1 MGKADNTMNRLFT
14 RSTSIDARDKTQQGE
29 TRLHGNRL
37 SIIRAASIVAGLLS
51 IGVFIANVPA
61 NYEAI
66 LSLLCTGPLCNHP
79 TQDSVRFVQQLQAL
93 GLSVQAYALYY
104 TVFNIIFVCIYFI
117 VAIILFWRR
126 SDDWMALF
134 ASFFLMTFAINFS
147 SNTLVATPNLLYKF
161 VEFLG
166 AASIVVFF
174 YLFPTGRFVPRW
186 TRWLSIGAILYWG
199 FKYFLPPSP
208 SNPYNNII
216 FSAFWFL
223 VFVGAMVIAQVY
235 RYLRVSNNLQRQQTR
250 WVVFGVSIA
259 IGGYIISVLLF
270 GLLYSS
276 ASRSPLADILF
287 NTATYLLLLLI
298 PISIAFAILRSRLWD
313 IDIIINRTLVYGIL
327 TASVVGLYV
336 LVVGGLSTLL
346 QVRGSLII
354 SLLATGLIAVLFQ
367 PLRARLQSAVNRLTY
382 GERDDPYRIISRLGE
397 HLEATLVPD
406 AILPTIVETVAQ
418 ALKLPYAAIELQE
431 GEQSRLVA
439 SYGTPVDPSL
449 RIPLRYQQDTIGQ
462 LLLASRSPGE
472 SFSSADR
479 RLLDDLARQAGTAAH
494 AVRLTADL
502 QRSRER
508 LVLAHEEERRRLA
521 RELHDSVSQ
530 ALYGISLGVHTARLQ
545 LDRNPKELAETLD
558 YVLELADAALIEMRA
573 LIFELRPESLET
585 EGLVT
590 ALSKQAASLH
600 ARQSIIVQVDLGDEP
615 DVPLEVKQDLYRI
628 AQEALHNTVKHARA
642 SQIELRL
649 QQVDERVSVEVSDN
663 GRGFDATSSFPGHL
677 GLHSMQERVKS
688 LGGELQIES
697 APGQGT
703 RIRATV
709 PVHAPANNTGSLRA

>member
-1 MGKADNTMNRLFT
+1 MNRQFT
-14 RSTSIDARDKTQQGE
+14 RSATTVALDKSQQGD
-29 TRLHGNRL
+29 TRLYGNRL
-37 SIIRAASIVAGLLS
+37 MLARTICILAGILS
-51 IGVFIANVPA
+51 FGVFVASLPA
-61 NYEAI
+61 NYNAI
-66 LSLLCTGPLCNHP
+66 FSLLCTESSCNHP
-79 TQDSVRFVQQLQAL
+79 SQATIQFVQQLQAL
-93 GLSVQAYALYY
+93 GLSVQAYAIYY
-104 TVFNIIFVCIYFI
+104 TVLNIIFVCIYFI

-147 SNTLVATPNLLYKF
+147 SNTLAATPTLLFQF

-166 AASIVVFF
+166 AVSLVIFF

-186 TRWLSIGAILYWG
+186 TRWLSLGAILYWG
-199 FKYFLPPSP
+199 FKYFLPPS
-208 SNPYNNII
+208 SFNPYYN
-216 FSAFWFL
+216 L
-223 VFVGAMVIAQVY
+223 VFAATGFLMFVGTMVIVQIY
-235 RYLRVSNNLQRQQTR
+235 RYLRVSNRVQRQQTK
-250 WVVFGVSIA
+250 WVVFGVSVG
-259 IGGYIISVLLF
+259 IGGYIVLVLTIAIFFPSV
-270 GLLYSS
+270 SQ
-276 ASRSPLADILF
+276 SPLATILI
-287 NTATYLLLLLI
+287 NTTAYLLLLLI

-327 TASVVGLYV
+327 TASVVVLYV

-367 PLRARLQSAVNRLTY
+367 PLRFRLQNAVNRMMY

-397 HLEATLVPD
+397 HMEATLVPD

-418 ALKLPYAAIELQE
+418 ALRLPYVAIELQE
-431 GEQSRLVA
+431 GDQLRMAA

-449 RIPLRYQQDTIGQ
+449 RIPLHYQQDTIGQ

-479 RLLDDLARQAGTAAH
+479 HLLDDLSRQVGTAAH
-494 AVRLTADL
+494 AVRLSADL

-508 LVLAHEEERRRLA
+508 LVLAQEEERRHLA

-545 LDRNPKELAETLD
+545 LDHDPKELAESLD

-573 LIFELRPESLET
+573 LIFELRPELLET

-590 ALSKQAASLH
+590 ALNKQAAALH
-600 ARQSIIVQVDLGDEP
+600 ARQKVIVQVDLGEEP

-628 AQEALHNTVKHARA
+628 VQEALHNTVKHARA
-642 SQIELRL
+642 SQVELRL
-649 QQVDERVSVEVSDN
+649 DQTDGKVTIEVCDN
-663 GRGFDATSSFPGHL
+663 GKGFDTSSSFPGHL

-688 LGGELQIES
+688 LGGELRIES
-697 APGQGT
+697 TPGKGT
-703 RIRATV
+703 CIQARV
-709 PVHAPANNTGSLRA
+709 PVHNAADNTGSLTA

>member
-1 MGKADNTMNRLFT
+1 
-14 RSTSIDARDKTQQGE
+14 
-29 TRLHGNRL
+29 
-37 SIIRAASIVAGLLS
+37 
-51 IGVFIANVPA
+51 
-61 NYEAI
+61 
-66 LSLLCTGPLCNHP
+66 
-79 TQDSVRFVQQLQAL
+79 
-93 GLSVQAYALYY
+93 
-104 TVFNIIFVCIYFI
+104 
-117 VAIILFWRR
+117 
-126 SDDWMALF
+126 MALF
-134 ASFFLMTFAINFS
+134 ASFFLMTFAITFS
-147 SNTLVATPNLLYKF
+147 SETLVATPYRLFWF
-161 VEFLG
+161 VVFLG
-166 AASIVVFF
+166 AVSIVVFF
-174 YLFPTGRFVPRW
+174 YLFPTGQFVPRW

-199 FKYFLPPSP
+199 FKYFWPSLPF
-208 SNPYNNII
+208 NLYTNII
-216 FSAFWFL
+216 FTTIAFIT
-223 VFVGAMVIAQVY
+223 FVGAMIVAQIY
-235 RYLRVSNNLQRQQTR
+235 RYIRVSSRLQRQQTK

-259 IGGYIISVLLF
+259 VGGYIAYALIFSLF
-270 GLLYSS
+270 FSS
-276 ASRSPLADILF
+276 ASQSPLANMII
-287 NTATYLLLLLI
+287 NTFTHLLLLLI

-327 TASVVGLYV
+327 TASVVVLYV

-397 HLEATLVPD
+397 HLEATLLSE

-418 ALKLPYAAIELQE
+418 ALRLPYAAIELNE
-431 GEQSRLVA
+431 GEQLRMVA
-439 SYGTPVDPSL
+439 SYGMPVETSL
-449 RIPLRYQQDTIGQ
+449 SIPLRYQQDTIGQ

-494 AVRLTADL
+494 AVRLSADL

-508 LVLAHEEERRRLA
+508 LVLAQEEERRRLA

-545 LDRNPKELAETLD
+545 LDRDPKDLAETLD
-558 YVLELADAALIEMRA
+558 YVLELAEAALIEMRA

-590 ALSKQAASLH
+590 ALSKQAAALH
-600 ARQSIIVQVDLGDEP
+600 ARQGVIVQVDLGDEP
-615 DVPLEVKQDLYRI
+615 DVPLDVKQDLYRI

-649 QQVDERVSVEVSDN
+649 QQVGEMVSVEVSDN
-663 GRGFDATSSFPGHL
+663 GRGFDTTSSFPGHL

-688 LGGELQIES
+688 LGGELRIDS

-703 RIRATV
+703 RIRANV
-709 PVHAPANNTGSLRA
+709 PAHTSANKTGSLTA

>member
-1 MGKADNTMNRLFT
+1 MNRQFT
-14 RSTSIDARDKTQQGE
+14 RSTTTVALDKPQQSD
-29 TRLHGNRL
+29 TRLHGKRL
-37 SIIRAASIVAGLLS
+37 ILARASCIVAGILS
-51 IGVFIANVPA
+51 FGVFAVFVPA

-66 LSLLCTGPLCNHP
+66 LSLLCTGPSCNHP
-79 TQDSVRFVQQLQAL
+79 TQAAVQFVQQLQAL
-93 GLSVQAYALYY
+93 GLSVQAYAIYY
-104 TVFNIIFVCIYFI
+104 TVLNIIFVCIYFV
-117 VAIILFWRR
+117 VAVVLFWRR

-147 SNTLVATPNLLYKF
+147 SNTLVATPDLLYKF

-186 TRWLSIGAILYWG
+186 TSWLSIGASLYWG

-208 SNPYNNII
+208 FNPYNNFI

-223 VFVGAMVIAQVY
+223 VFVGAMVLAQVY
-235 RYLRVSNNLQRQQTR
+235 RYLRVSNNVQRQQTK
-250 WVVFGVSIA
+250 WVVFGVSLA
-259 IGGYIISVLLF
+259 IGGYIVSVLLF
-270 GLLYSS
+270 SLFFTS
-276 ASRSPLADILF
+276 ATQSPLATILF
-287 NTATYLLLLLI
+287 NTTTYLLLLLI

-327 TASVVGLYV
+327 TASVVILYV

-406 AILPTIVETVAQ
+406 AILPAIVETVAQ

-431 GEQSRLVA
+431 GEQTRLAA

-494 AVRLTADL
+494 AVRLSADL

-508 LVLAHEEERRRLA
+508 IVLAQEEERRRLA

-530 ALYGISLGVHTARLQ
+530 ALYGISLGVHTARMQ
-545 LDRNPKELAETLD
+545 LDRDPKDLAESLD
-558 YVLELADAALIEMRA
+558 YVLELAEAALIEMRA

-590 ALSKQAASLH
+590 ALGKQAASLR
-600 ARQSIIVQVDLGDEP
+600 ARQGIIVRVNLGEEP

-642 SQIELRL
+642 SQVEIHL
-649 QQVDERVSVEVSDN
+649 QQVGEVVTVEVSDN
-663 GRGFDATSSFPGHL
+663 GRGFDATASFPGHL

-688 LGGELQIES
+688 LGGELKIES

-703 RIRATV
+703 RIRAQV
-709 PVHAPANNTGSLRA
+709 PVHTTAHNTGSLTA